1 MDRVQ
6 PCCHHHE
13 CADDKVYR
21 GMRYLRVQSL
31 RWPAAG
37 ALLILAGL
45 TGCGSQYRPVIN
57 PITKTGPPAQPLAY
71 VAVFSQPGQQAAS
84 ADTDYPCPGTQP
96 PYLNPGVVTVLDSSG
111 DSVAAQATLGNG
123 PITFAMDPSG
133 SYAFS
138 QNCDGTLS
146 SMVISG
152 SLMSKNVS
160 TSALLPGSR
169 PINSLIL
176 SSAQEYIVEQGGPNH
191 NAIAAMT
198 SNPPELKTE
207 ISDVAPSVINLT
219 GIPTSQRIY
228 SISQGNTL
236 STAGDLPWGSCGT
249 PSSVTVNGEADGIQT
264 STDSISSRIPLGVC
278 PVYGVTSPD
287 GRRAF
292 ILNRGS
298 GTITVINTQTDQ
310 LDTINASPHLSGT
323 GTINLCN
330 GAVPCNAGPVY
341 ADFYAPSNLLVVANY
356 DNDTVSVIDTSLVE
370 SGVGAGNDSPNFGN
384 VLATIPVG
392 HQPAALTV
400 LQDPTNTRAYVAN
413 KGDGTV
419 SVVSLTSFT
428 PLSTITLPVQN
439 SVTPQPRSIVSNFNY
454 PIGKVYVSAQ
464 NSPYVTVI
472 RTDTDVISAQI
483 LVQGN
488 VADIHIDRQ
497 YAALASSGSGA
508 NSQIDSRSVGSGAP

>member
-1 MDRVQ
+1 MD
-6 PCCHHHE
+6 
-13 CADDKVYR
+13 
-21 GMRYLRVQSL
+21 S
-31 RWPAAG
+31 
-37 ALLILAGL
+37 
-45 TGCGSQYRPVIN
+45 
-57 PITKTGPPAQPLAY
+57 
-71 VAVFSQPGQQAAS
+71 
-84 ADTDYPCPGTQP
+84 
-96 PYLNPGVVTVLDSSG
+96 
-111 DSVAAQATLGNG
+111 
-123 PITFAMDPSG
+123 SG

-176 SSAQEYIVEQGGPNH
+176 SSAQEYIVEQGGPAH

-219 GIPTSQRIY
+219 GIPAAQRIY
-228 SISQGNTL
+228 SISQGNSLGGNLT
-236 STAGDLPWGSCGT
+236 WGACGN
-249 PSSVTVNGEADGIQT
+249 PSSVTVNGEVDGIET
-264 STDSISSRIPLGVC
+264 STNSISSRIPVGVC

-287 GRRAF
+287 GKRAF

-298 GTITVINTQTDQ
+298 GTITVINTQTNQ
-310 LDTINASPHLSGT
+310 LDTIDASPQLNGT
-323 GTINLCN
+323 GTINLC
-330 GAVPCNAGPVY
+330 GGVTPCNAGPVY

-356 DNDTVSVIDTSLVE
+356 DNDTISVIDTSLVE
-370 SGVGAGNDSPNFGN
+370 SGVGAGNDSPNFGK

-428 PLSTITLPVQN
+428 PLSTITLSPVPAPTSTDPN
-439 SVTPQPRSIVSNFNY
+439 NTVTALPRSIVSNFNY

-472 RTDTDVISAQI
+472 RTDTDVISARI

-488 VADIHIDRQ
+488 VADIHISRQ
-497 YAALASSGSGA
+497 YAALTSSGTGA